1 MINKRGISC
10 EFTEIDSID
19 ELPTDE
25 QVLLKQA
32 KQAMLRAH
40 APYSKFKVGAAVLMS
55 NGEIIQGNNQ
65 ENASYPHGTCGEKVA
80 INYAHSLYNNE
91 NIIKLAITASNE
103 HGDLDH
109 PVAPCGGCRQNIMEM
124 EQLQNNPITIILQS
138 DNSKVYKI
146 ESMKNLLP
154 LTFGGDDL
162 K

>member
-1 MINKRGISC
+1 MIKKRGISC

-25 QVLLKQA
+25 QALLEQA

-91 NIIKLAITASNE
+91 SIIKLAITASNE
-103 HGDLDH
+103 HADLDH
-109 PVAPCGGCRQNIMEM
+109 PVAPCGGCRQNILEL
-124 EQLQNNPITIILQS
+124 EQKQNQPIKIILQS
-138 DNSKVYKI
+138 NKSKIYIIDSVQQ
-146 ESMKNLLP
+146 LLP
-154 LTFGGDDL
+154 LTFGVSDL
-162 K
+162 Q